1 MCLKSIILFCFLIS
15 SVQFKKVRGDDVC
28 KSKANTT
35 NPWQELKT
43 CLFKGYNPKAVP
55 LQGDQKSLTVN
66 IAFILKDI
74 YFQDVSSEASLYMI
88 MDMNWT
94 DPFLKWNPK
103 DFGDISKLVLTQG
116 DAMKIWTPMFTSAYT
131 YRFGGQKG
139 TDDLFRVSMLE
150 VNSEG
155 KVVFSDVVNM
165 NSICEGD
172 LTLFPFDKYECGSV
186 LMSDDFEKE
195 VVFQILDKGKY
206 VNKSSFDMSLYTKNH
221 LEIESSKIM
230 IDTSSRSYEAGT
242 EDLSITLIYLT
253 VAISRKTGTHI
264 IAFHL
269 PAIGLILLL
278 LLPLWIA
285 ANSMTRFF
293 YPLVVIFGSLFQI
306 DAISSLM
313 QMPSLYYNQPVNL
326 VSFYRDLMMVSLLV
340 LVESMVSALLWT
352 NKPLPQYLN
361 TVYDQ
366 ISNLPAINK
375 LIEHTLL
382 ERSDP
387 EAIQGQKQAEYV
399 EPGTITLKCFA
410 KLIDRVVFCGLLFIQ
425 LILYWKLVP

>member
-1 MCLKSIILFCFLIS
+1 
-15 SVQFKKVRGDDVC
+15 
-28 KSKANTT
+28 
-35 NPWQELKT
+35 
-43 CLFKGYNPKAVP
+43 
-55 LQGDQKSLTVN
+55 
-66 IAFILKDI
+66 
-74 YFQDVSSEASLYMI
+74 
-88 MDMNWT
+88 
-94 DPFLKWNPK
+94 
-103 DFGDISKLVLTQG
+103 
-116 DAMKIWTPMFTSAYT
+116 
-131 YRFGGQKG
+131 
-139 TDDLFRVSMLE
+139 
-150 VNSEG
+150 
-155 KVVFSDVVNM
+155 
-165 NSICEGD
+165 
-172 LTLFPFDKYECGSV
+172 
-186 LMSDDFEKE
+186 
-195 VVFQILDKGKY
+195 
-206 VNKSSFDMSLYTKNH
+206 
-221 LEIESSKIM
+221 
-230 IDTSSRSYEAGT
+230 
-242 EDLSITLIYLT
+242 
-253 VAISRKTGTHI
+253 
-264 IAFHL
+264 
-269 PAIGLILLL
+269 
-278 LLPLWIA
+278 
-285 ANSMTRFF
+285 MTRFF

-410 KLIDRVVFCGLLFIQ
+410 KLIDRVVFCGLLFIE

>member
-195 VVFQILDKGKY
+195 VVFQILDK
-206 VNKSSFDMSLYTKNH
+206 V
-221 LEIESSKIM
+221 
-230 IDTSSRSYEAGT
+230 GT